1 MIDIHTKYEEQQL
14 LIASGAWTT
23 SSSSSVPDGQGT
35 DGRATTTLAP
45 QNQLLAGGSVGGGG
59 GGGGGYQN
67 PVFNLESGGEGVQHE
82 GFWQGGD
89 DVAGQRYEYLQIQQ
103 SQYWRRL
110 TVEQQQ
116 RWGNNFNQLVEKK
129 FKIISINYEKYNYR
143 RFEIFLSD
151 TGFTLL
157 LVWRMQ
163 PTCIQASP
171 LSILLNK
178 QCSYDSCNNS
188 LTTEY

>member
-23 SSSSSVPDGQGT
+23 SSSSNVPNGQST
-35 DGRATTTLAP
+35 DGRATTTLAHH
-45 QNQLLAGGSVGGGG
+45 NQLLASGSVGGGGSGSGGG

-116 RWGNNFNQLVEKK
+116 RWAHK
-129 FKIISINYEKYNYR
+129 
-143 RFEIFLSD
+143 
-151 TGFTLL
+151 
-157 LVWRMQ
+157 
-163 PTCIQASP
+163 
-171 LSILLNK
+171 
-178 QCSYDSCNNS
+178 NS
-188 LTTEY
+188 LVDSIFSSAFVCA

>member
-23 SSSSSVPDGQGT
+23 SSSSVPNVPDGQGT
-35 DGRATTTLAP
+35 NGMTTTTLAP
-45 QNQLLAGGSVGGGG
+45 HNQMLAGGSVGGGGGG

-116 RWGNNFNQLVEKK
+116 RWVHKNFLVN
-129 FKIISINYEKYNYR
+129 SIFFSAFVCALR
-143 RFEIFLSD
+143 
-151 TGFTLL
+151 
-157 LVWRMQ
+157 Q
-163 PTCIQASP
+163 
-171 LSILLNK
+171 
-178 QCSYDSCNNS
+178 
-188 LTTEY
+188 

>member
-1 MIDIHTKYEEQQL
+1 MNEWQYCKCLNLLSFPFLKPSLEEICFQEGRRVIDIHTKYEEQQL

-23 SSSSSVPDGQGT
+23 SSSSSVPNGQGT
-35 DGRATTTLAP
+35 DGRATTTLAHH
-45 QNQLLAGGSVGGGG
+45 NQLLASGSVGGGGSGSGGG

-116 RWGNNFNQLVEKK
+116 R
-129 FKIISINYEKYNYR
+129 
-143 RFEIFLSD
+143 
-151 TGFTLL
+151 
-157 LVWRMQ
+157 
-163 PTCIQASP
+163 
-171 LSILLNK
+171 
-178 QCSYDSCNNS
+178 
-188 LTTEY
+188 